1 MSLDERLEKVAS
13 RRARARL
20 QAAFELAGAVG
31 LEALAPTRP
40 IEPWLM
46 LHALA
51 ATRTWLKLAPPP
63 VATSD
68 FTVSRKEN
76 RLTVAVAGQVCFQLR
91 FVPDHCAWMLLS
103 RRHGSWWPAA
113 FGNGGLA
120 TQWKNLR
127 RLWPRHSPGRK

>member
-1 MSLDERLEKVAS
+1 MSLEERLQKVGS

-40 IEPWLM
+40 VEPLLM

-51 ATRTWLKLAPPP
+51 ATRTWLELAPPP
-63 VATSD
+63 VAPSD
-68 FTVSRKEN
+68 FTVSRQKN
-76 RLTVAVAGQVCFQLR
+76 RVTIAVSGQACFQLR
-91 FVPDHCAWMLLS
+91 LVPDYCAWMLFT
-103 RRHGSWWPAA
+103 RRHASWWPGA
-113 FGNGGLA
+113 FGDGGLA